1 MLLGAQKFR
10 IAVFSWWIY
19 PLIINLKK
27 KISGSVSCPKITCLT
42 SLKYTQACAHTH
54 GSLLTRPQPA
64 SPSALTSL
72 HLGVSLVSSI
82 VLFFVLLTMFV
93 LKQERTHSLN
103 VCAGGSGL
111 TPSSLCVPKLQ
122 HSFSAPLFQ
131 APRLSCRLW
140 VECFLCFSTFPLHHQ
155 GHVPSVLVGPELS
168 PPGGSCPGLALL
180 SASSSYRR
188 MSSRNAGF

>member
-1 MLLGAQKFR
+1 MSD
-10 IAVFSWWIY
+10 FSQVHTGLRTHPRLPSHQTTTRF
-19 PLIINLKK
+19 PLSSHILAF
-27 KISGSVSCPKITCLT
+27 GGVSCKQHSFVFVPLT
-42 SLKYTQACAHTH
+42 T
-54 GSLLTRPQPA
+54 
-64 SPSALTSL
+64 
-72 HLGVSLVSSI
+72 
-82 VLFFVLLTMFV
+82 FV

-131 APRLSCRLW
+131 APLLSCRLW

-155 GHVPSVLVGPELS
+155 RHVPSVLVGPEVS

-180 SASSSYRR
+180 PTSSSYRR
-188 MSSRNAGF
+188 MSSPDADF